1 MTHSS
6 EKSALGLASFAQ
18 GFQKQAHVALY
29 GIGVDDTSFE
39 RSEYGTVLTL
49 ARRYVDLIKKIQ
61 PEGPFY
67 LAGYSF
73 GGLLAYEMASELKRN
88 GETVAMVFMVDTFA
102 WHPKALTNGKELMRK
117 TTELTLKSTE
127 KYVTRRLLEKIAF
140 VEMGKSKH
148 DVNDYY
154 EELQHQE
161 KVIDVLEDEAAE
173 KNIVLRLKERIE
185 TTKYEVRS
193 AAEAHLDWQPS
204 KVSYDGVL
212 TFVCCDET
220 KSFSLSKPEIWKTLV
235 ERMDFLYAPG
245 SHLKVRDGASGETC
259 GSMIMTTAAMSYL
272 SKSLHHNFQAVR
284 TRREEKLVEFL
295 KQGIVIWML
304 SNLTNIMPG
313 RHVDEIRKRH
323 GNNPFIDFLTC
334 MLTKN
339 GGLWT
344 FHSLDFQRLKLLVD
358 ALEALFGI
366 PFVQ

>member
-1 MTHSS
+1 
-6 EKSALGLASFAQ
+6 
-18 GFQKQAHVALY
+18 
-29 GIGVDDTSFE
+29 
-39 RSEYGTVLTL
+39 
-49 ARRYVDLIKKIQ
+49 
-61 PEGPFY
+61 
-67 LAGYSF
+67 
-73 GGLLAYEMASELKRN
+73 MASELKRN

-304 SNLTNIMPG
+304 SSFSKWVKGTLQLDSEETVFNFEYKSLGLFTVRKFFIKDLTNIMPG